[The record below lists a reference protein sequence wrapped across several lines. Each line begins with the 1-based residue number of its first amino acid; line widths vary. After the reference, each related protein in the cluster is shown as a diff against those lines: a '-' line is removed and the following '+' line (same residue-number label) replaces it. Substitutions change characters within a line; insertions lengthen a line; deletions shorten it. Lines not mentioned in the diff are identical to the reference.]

1 MKQFVN
7 IEHFQKW
14 FDERYF
20 SNEVAYVKSLDQNV
34 LMSTTYAEKV
44 LNLKPN
50 CSVDKSNLAL
60 ILPEV
65 IKLESRLIKHKRDG
79 LVMEKL
85 IISGI
90 PQITYWIKRQI
101 MIGMTLYFLIEQ
113 SINGEFTLKQIIS
126 PSEKVK
132 KVNYSLFVNFNEKE
146 KSVLYLLGNDINIK
160 TIAQTLNLTES
171 TIRSYITIQIMPK
184 LNDLGYLVVNREDVV
199 KVAKTLK
206 FDKEIPPKL
215 VEKIKPLT
223 LLLKSL

>member
-34 LMSTTYAEKV
+34 LMSTTYAENV

-132 KVNYSLFVNFNEKE
+132 KVNYN
-146 KSVLYLLGNDINIK
+146 LLDN
-160 TIAQTLNLTES
+160 
-171 TIRSYITIQIMPK
+171 
-184 LNDLGYLVVNREDVV
+184 
-199 KVAKTLK
+199 
-206 FDKEIPPKL
+206 
-215 VEKIKPLT
+215 
-223 LLLKSL
+223 

>member
-7 IEHFQKW
+7 IEHFSKW
-14 FDERYF
+14 FEDRYF

-34 LMSTTYAEKV
+34 LMSTTYAENV

-206 FDKEIPPKL
+206 FNKEIPPKL

>member
-7 IEHFQKW
+7 IEHFSKW
-14 FDERYF
+14 FEDRYF
-20 SNEVAYVKSLDQNV
+20 SNEVAYVKSLDQSV
-34 LMSTTYAEKV
+34 LMSTAYAENV

-50 CSVDKSNLAL
+50 CSIDESNLAL

-85 IISGI
+85 IIDGV

-126 PSEKVK
+126 PQEKVK

-160 TIAQTLNLTES
+160 TIAQTLHLTES

-184 LNDLGYLVVNREDVV
+184 LNDLGYLVANRDDVV

-206 FDKEIPPKL
+206 FNKEIPPKL
-215 VEKIKPLT
+215 VDMIKPLT
-223 LLLKSL
+223 MLLKSL

>member
-7 IEHFQKW
+7 IEHFSKW
-14 FDERYF
+14 FEDRYF

-34 LMSTTYAEKV
+34 LMSTTYAENV

-50 CSVDKSNLAL
+50 CSIDESNLAL

-85 IISGI
+85 IIDGV

-126 PSEKVK
+126 PPEKVK

>member
-7 IEHFQKW
+7 IEHFSKW
-14 FDERYF
+14 FEDRYF

-34 LMSTTYAEKV
+34 LMSTTYAENV

-50 CSVDKSNLAL
+50 CSVGKSNLAL

>member
-1 MKQFVN
+1 MKQFDN

-14 FDERYF
+14 FNERYF
-20 SNEVAYVKSLDQNV
+20 SNEVAYVKSLDQNI
-34 LMSTTYAEKV
+34 LMSTAYAENV

-50 CSVDKSNLAL
+50 CSIDESNLAL
-60 ILPEV
+60 ILPDV

-85 IISGI
+85 IISGV

-101 MIGMTLYFLIEQ
+101 MIGVTLYFLIEQ

-126 PSEKVK
+126 PPEKVK

>member
-7 IEHFQKW
+7 IEHFSKW
-14 FDERYF
+14 FEDRYF

-34 LMSTTYAEKV
+34 LMSTTYAENV
-44 LNLKPN
+44 LSLKPN
-50 CSVDKSNLAL
+50 CNVGKSNLAL

>member
-7 IEHFQKW
+7 IEHFSKW
-14 FDERYF
+14 FEDRYF
-20 SNEVAYVKSLDQNV
+20 SNEVAYVKSLDQSV
-34 LMSTTYAEKV
+34 LMSTAYAENV

-50 CSVDKSNLAL
+50 CSIDESNLAL

-85 IISGI
+85 IIDGV

-101 MIGMTLYFLIEQ
+101 IIGMTLYFLIEQ

-126 PSEKVK
+126 PPEKVK

>member
-34 LMSTTYAEKV
+34 LMSTTYAENV

>member
-34 LMSTTYAEKV
+34 LMSTTYAENV

-50 CSVDKSNLAL
+50 CSIDKSNLAL

-85 IISGI
+85 IIDGV

-101 MIGMTLYFLIEQ
+101 IIGMTLYFLIEQ

-126 PSEKVK
+126 PPEKVK

>member
-1 MKQFVN
+1 MKQFGN
-7 IEHFQKW
+7 IEHFSKW
-14 FDERYF
+14 FEDRYF
-20 SNEVAYVKSLDQNV
+20 SNEVAYVKSLDQSV
-34 LMSTTYAEKV
+34 LMSTAYAENV

-50 CSVDKSNLAL
+50 CSIDESNLAL
-60 ILPEV
+60 ILPDV

-85 IISGI
+85 IIDGV

-101 MIGMTLYFLIEQ
+101 IIGMTLYFLIEQ

-126 PSEKVK
+126 PPEKVK

>member
-7 IEHFQKW
+7 IEHFSKW
-14 FDERYF
+14 FEDRYF
-20 SNEVAYVKSLDQNV
+20 SNEVAYVKSLDQSV
-34 LMSTTYAEKV
+34 LMSTAYAENV

-50 CSVDKSNLAL
+50 CSIDESNLAL

-85 IISGI
+85 IIDGV

-126 PSEKVK
+126 PPEKVK

>member
-1 MKQFVN
+1 M
-7 IEHFQKW
+7 
-14 FDERYF
+14 
-20 SNEVAYVKSLDQNV
+20 
-34 LMSTTYAEKV
+34 
-44 LNLKPN
+44 
-50 CSVDKSNLAL
+50 AL

>member
-1 MKQFVN
+1 MKQFDN

-34 LMSTTYAEKV
+34 LMSTTYAENV

-85 IISGI
+85 IIDGV

-101 MIGMTLYFLIEQ
+101 IIGMTLYFLIEQ

-126 PSEKVK
+126 PPEKVK

-215 VEKIKPLT
+215 VEKIKPIV
-223 LLLKSL
+223 

>member
-34 LMSTTYAEKV
+34 LMSTTYAENV

-113 SINGEFTLKQIIS
+113 SINGEFTLKQIIKKKK
-126 PSEKVK
+126 KVK

-206 FDKEIPPKL
+206 FNKEIPPKL

>member
-85 IISGI
+85 IIDGV

-101 MIGMTLYFLIEQ
+101 IIGMTLYFLIEQ

>member
-7 IEHFQKW
+7 IEHFSKW
-14 FDERYF
+14 FEDRYF

-34 LMSTTYAEKV
+34 LMSTAYAENV

-50 CSVDKSNLAL
+50 CSIDESNLAL

-85 IISGI
+85 IIDGV

-126 PSEKVK
+126 PPEKVK

-184 LNDLGYLVVNREDVV
+184 LNDLGYLVVNREDVI

>member
-7 IEHFQKW
+7 IEHFNKW
-14 FDERYF
+14 FEERYF

-34 LMSTTYAEKV
+34 LMGTAYAENV

-50 CSVDKSNLAL
+50 SSVIETNLAL
-60 ILPEV
+60 ILPDV
-65 IKLESRLIKHKRDG
+65 IKLENRLIKFKKDA

-85 IISGI
+85 VIDGV

-126 PSEKVK
+126 PQEKVK

-160 TIAQTLNLTES
+160 TIAQTLHLTES

-184 LNDLGYLVVNREDVV
+184 LNDLGYLVANRDDVV

-206 FDKEIPPKL
+206 FNKEIPPKL
-215 VEKIKPLT
+215 VEMIKPLT
-223 LLLKSL
+223 MLLKSL

>member
-1 MKQFVN
+1 
-7 IEHFQKW
+7 
-14 FDERYF
+14 
-20 SNEVAYVKSLDQNV
+20 
-34 LMSTTYAEKV
+34 MSTTYAENV

-85 IISGI
+85 IIDGV

-126 PSEKVK
+126 PPEKVK

>member
-1 MKQFVN
+1 MKQFGN
-7 IEHFQKW
+7 IEHFSKW
-14 FDERYF
+14 FEDRYF
-20 SNEVAYVKSLDQNV
+20 SNEVAYVKSLDQSV
-34 LMSTTYAEKV
+34 LMSTAYAENV

-50 CSVDKSNLAL
+50 CSIDESNLAL
-60 ILPEV
+60 ILPDV

-85 IISGI
+85 IIDGV

-126 PSEKVK
+126 PPEKVK

>member
-34 LMSTTYAEKV
+34 LMSTTYAENV

-206 FDKEIPPKL
+206 FNKEIPPKL